1 MFKFCPNICPKYPV
15 FGYILAVSFVS
26 NLFGQT
32 TVNWGTHKG
41 PASPLNDFTGWNA
54 NPTSIQK
61 LLDITGANLG
71 DTTGYSDLNVGN
83 TNWSRGDRIEL
94 GFYASNLGSDNDPGG
109 ASGAADTPSTNMFE
123 GTWIAL
129 TSETYIGQD
138 WDGSTA
144 VAAGEFAFESAFA
157 TNQNYV
163 VHQQGET
170 YEIGQWD
177 NNDYIDVN
185 HADKVFGNS
194 FTYDIDDVVSSLTSG
209 TKLGIRF
216 YDNTNREDGSNVV
229 RYNTVMNNNWTWG
242 NPNLYLHDPSN
253 PNNLDGG
260 NVFEFDNAA
269 NGGSNGDS
277 KTGAS
282 DVNAQ
287 SSNYVSTITYWT
299 GLADLDISG
308 SDKSTVLSGVGGVAP
323 GGVVSVADIY
333 QSNISGGSDNVLT
346 LNVNGAGNADNT
358 YIYTGD
364 IVDTGSAGG
373 LELIKSGAGKQTL
386 AGNLNMV
393 SDTDSV
399 LNVHDGTL
407 TLSTASGKTH
417 SVEYLKGASGA
428 TLELADGDSDLIT
441 LGFANTTSYSDAN
454 FAGTVLMS
462 GNVAHTVKVGS
473 GTTSAF
479 YDDEQTFSGALSA
492 GGSDTSTLIK
502 DGVGRLRLTGDSSS
516 GYDNEIRID
525 HGTLVLG
532 DGTDAGADFHSSTEF
547 DIQRGKLEIATN
559 EIDITNTV
567 KDTDS
572 SNKSMVGGTGK
583 LGAVVIGSGAN
594 EIDTIS
600 PGRGIASSLSSPNSQ
615 QQVAFGNGDEN
626 TSVGTFSVGS
636 LTLNDGAVFD
646 WEITDFDGTEGTDWD
661 LLKYDTL
668 TYNSSDTININVFS
682 LGSDG
687 NGGAS
692 KGNLW
697 RERMTNANGFKFMT
711 WSGVGGSAWS
721 GAATGELANF
731 NVNALGWQH
740 YNHHNNSWTVYHNSG
755 SFYLQYS
762 AVPEPSTYVMITGL
776 LMVPGYNFVRRF
788 RKKKTMGVVE
798 DSKEAS

>member
-1 MFKFCPNICPKYPV
+1 MFKICPTISPKYPV
-15 FGYILAVSFVS
+15 FGYILAILFVS
-26 NLFGQT
+26 NLSGQT

-41 PASPLNDFTGWNA
+41 PASPLNDFTGWAA
-54 NPTSIQK
+54 NPTAIQK
-61 LLDITGANLG
+61 LLDISGANLVG
-71 DTTGYSDLNVGN
+71 TTGYSDLNSGT

-94 GFYASNLGSDNDPGG
+94 GFYASSLSSGSNGEPGAG
-109 ASGAADTPSTNMFE
+109 DDTPSTNMFE

-129 TSETYIGQD
+129 TSEAYIGQD

-144 VAAGEFAFESAFA
+144 VAAGEFAFSSDFESS
-157 TNQNYV
+157 QNYV

-177 NNDYIDVN
+177 DSSNVDVS
-185 HADKVFGNS
+185 HADKVFGSS
-194 FTYDIDDVVSSLTSG
+194 FTYDIDDVVGDLTSG

-216 YDNTNREDGSNVV
+216 YDNTDREDGGNVV
-229 RYNTVMNNNWTWG
+229 RYNTVMNNDWTWG
-242 NPNLYLHDPSN
+242 SPNLYLHDPDN
-253 PNNLDGG
+253 PDNLDPG

-277 KTGAS
+277 KTGSS
-282 DVNAQ
+282 DVDAQ
-287 SSNYVSTITYWT
+287 SSNYVATITYWT

-308 SDKSTVLSGVGGVAP
+308 TNESTVLSGVGGV
-323 GGVVSVADIY
+323 GSVTDIY
-333 QSNISGGSDNVLT
+333 QSNITGGSDNILT
-346 LNVNGAGNADNT
+346 LNVNGAGTADNT
-358 YIYTGD
+358 YTYTGD
-364 IVDTGSAGG
+364 IDDTGAAGG

-386 AGNLNMV
+386 AGTLNLV
-393 SDTDSV
+393 SDADSV
-399 LNVHDGTL
+399 LNIHDGTL
-407 TLSTASGKTH
+407 TLATDSGKTH

-441 LGFANTTSYSDAN
+441 LGFANTTSYSDAD

-492 GGSDTSTLIK
+492 DGSDTSTMVK

-516 GYDNEIRID
+516 DYDNAIQVD
-525 HGTLVLG
+525 HGTLVIG
-532 DGTDAGADFHSSTEF
+532 DGTDSGANFDASTDFVVEK
-547 DIQRGKLEIATN
+547 GKLEIAAN
-559 EIDITNTV
+559 QSIASNIGVVGSNTS
-567 KDTDS
+567 TL
-572 SNKSMVGGTGK
+572 KSMVGGKGT
-583 LGAVVIGSGAN
+583 LGAVTIGSAN
-594 EIDTIS
+594 GEIDTIS
-600 PGRGIASSLSSPNSQ
+600 PGQGIASSLSSTNSQ

-626 TSVGTFSVGS
+626 ASVGIFSVGN
-636 LTLNDGAVFD
+636 LTLNDGAVYD

-661 LLKYDTL
+661 LLKYDSL
-668 TYNSSDTININVFS
+668 TYNASDTININIFS

-692 KGNLW
+692 KGDLW
-697 RERMTNANGFKFMT
+697 SDKMTTNGFKFMT
-711 WSGVGGSAWS
+711 WSGGAGSAWN
-721 GAATGELANF
+721 GAGTGELANF
-731 NVNALGWQH
+731 NINALGWQH
-740 YNHHNNSWTVYHNSG
+740 YNHSVNSWTVYHNSG

-788 RKKKTMGVVE
+788 RKKKTTGVAE
-798 DSKEAS
+798 DCKEAS